1 MEKEETTLTAS
12 LKSMGVTVN
21 YNAYDHIELTEEE
34 LKIILYNAKK
44 AKAGKLKEAE
54 YWKKVTTENQIQVM
68 GYTETL
74 VFYQKKLK
82 EMYTEFVFDEYNEKI
97 FEKLCLYFSDLS
109 SKKGILLAGPIG
121 CGKTS
126 LMNVFALNQKSS
138 YQVVSCRNVGFEYSQ
153 KGIEAIEQHIAN
165 IESGTNIFGQK
176 LFGKCFDD
184 LGAENPSIKRFGNEI
199 NVMEEI
205 FLSRYDK
212 INSSNYTVTHCTTNL
227 TIQEIKDLYGDRVL
241 SRFKEMFNMIA
252 FNSESPDRRCNL

>member
-1 MEKEETTLTAS
+1 MLTQQLSS
-12 LKSMGVTVN
+12 LGVTVN

-44 AKAGKLKEAE
+44 AKAGRIAQAE
-54 YWKKVTTENQIQVM
+54 YWKKVNSENKIQIM

-74 VFYQKKLK
+74 IYYEKKLK
-82 EMYTEFVFDEYNEKI
+82 EMYPAFILDEYNQKI
-97 FEKLCLYFSDLS
+97 FEKLCIYFSDLS

-126 LMNVFALNQKSS
+126 LMNVFSLNQKSS
-138 YQVVSCRNVGFEYSQ
+138 YQVISCRKVGSDYSQ
-153 KGIEAIEQHIAN
+153 KGIEGIEQNISN

-176 LFGKCFDD
+176 IIGKCFDD
-184 LGAENPSIKRFGNEI
+184 LGAENPNIKRFGNEL

-212 INSSNYTVTHCTTNL
+212 LNSSNYAVTHCTTNL
-227 TIQEIKDLYGDRVL
+227 TLAEIKEMYGDRVY
-241 SRFKEMFNMIA
+241 SRLKEMFIMIA
-252 FNSESPDRRCNL
+252 FDINSPDRRFNL